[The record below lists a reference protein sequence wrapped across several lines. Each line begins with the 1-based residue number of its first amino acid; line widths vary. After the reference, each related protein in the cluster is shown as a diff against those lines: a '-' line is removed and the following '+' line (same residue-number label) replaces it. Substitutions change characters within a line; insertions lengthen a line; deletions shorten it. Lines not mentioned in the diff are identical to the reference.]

1 MTETN
6 PKSNNNNLSQ
16 KVGPFQCLASSAIA
30 SGLAVAMYSLMHSIA
45 ETFAKKPIVSDNQIV
60 FNISSLVRSLVV
72 AIAALATC
80 MCAIVAIGLM
90 ALTIQLIVQR
100 LTNKVTPPAS

>member
-6 PKSNNNNLSQ
+6 SQSKKNNLPK

-45 ETFAKKPIVSDNQIV
+45 ETFAKKPIVSDNPFVI
-60 FNISSLVRSLVV
+60 NISSLVRSLVV

-80 MCAIVAIGLM
+80 MCAIVAIGLI
-90 ALTIQLIVQR
+90 ALAIQLIVQR
-100 LTNKVTPPAS
+100 FTNKVTPPAS